1 MLSGLS
7 RDRLVVRTL
16 RCGRSNPGSNPGLG
30 RKWVFFITFLLM
42 IFWII
47 VILVPYLK
55 ANFLYTVQ
63 THKSAK
69 VKSIGW
75 IDSIIWQAK
84 NEHFADKIMTPT
96 WLEHAAFWS
105 GVRRATIA
113 PRSHRYYKKDPRPNA
128 ANLLLS
134 WKSTCLAWTLSGR
147 CVGGIVV
154 SIAAF
159 QAVDPGSIPG
169 QRKLFYLISFRT
181 QIWRE
186 RLTLPKRH
194 NTEPP

>member
-1 MLSGLS
+1 
-7 RDRLVVRTL
+7 
-16 RCGRSNPGSNPGLG
+16 
-30 RKWVFFITFLLM
+30 M

-47 VILVPYLK
+47 LILVPYLK

-113 PRSHRYYKKDPRPNA
+113 PRSLH
-128 ANLLLS
+128 NL
-134 WKSTCLAWTLSGR
+134 
-147 CVGGIVV
+147 
-154 SIAAF
+154 
-159 QAVDPGSIPG
+159 
-169 QRKLFYLISFRT
+169 
-181 QIWRE
+181 
-186 RLTLPKRH
+186 
-194 NTEPP
+194 

>member
-1 MLSGLS
+1 
-7 RDRLVVRTL
+7 
-16 RCGRSNPGSNPGLG
+16 
-30 RKWVFFITFLLM
+30 M

-47 VILVPYLK
+47 LILVPYLK

-113 PRSHRYYKKDPRPNA
+113 PRSR
-128 ANLLLS
+128 L
-134 WKSTCLAWTLSGR
+134 
-147 CVGGIVV
+147 
-154 SIAAF
+154 
-159 QAVDPGSIPG
+159 
-169 QRKLFYLISFRT
+169 RKEAEIYVNKQNSKVIIFVLEF
-181 QIWRE
+181 
-186 RLTLPKRH
+186 
-194 NTEPP
+194 